1 MNGGHSVHAVR
12 CFNCPSGETLQGQTI
27 ALGGHVTTPVQIPEP
42 LFEVDRELL
51 ERLMKRTKTGA
62 KISGRELAA
71 KAGIASGTISNLLT
85 GGRTQVTGSTAAA
98 ICDVLGVE
106 LLILCPPSDRLEPA
120 AERLTELTAA

>member
-1 MNGGHSVHAVR
+1 M
-12 CFNCPSGETLQGQTI
+12 
-27 ALGGHVTTPVQIPEP
+27 TTPLPAQEL

-62 KISGRELAA
+62 EISGRALAA

-98 ICDVLGVE
+98 ICDVIGVE
-106 LLILCPPSDRLEPA
+106 LLILCPPVERLESA
-120 AERLTELTAA
+120 AERLTEMTAA